1 MKTQAD
7 VGIGPVSCENCSVF
21 KKGEGGPE
29 APGAL
34 RLRNK
39 KATASVASS
48 YSQNPPVQFCNRF
61 KGAQKNKYRTPT
73 EKAPLQPVQR
83 NLPTYLPRNPSNNLY
98 SSQFDGF
105 PEISDGKYKASQR
118 NTVETGNNDGLWG
131 NFDGFGNKS
140 PVESVQKDTPRES
153 RTEIYE
159 IYLPTSLI
167 VSGTFIRG

>member
-48 YSQNPPVQFCNRF
+48 YSQNTPV
-61 KGAQKNKYRTPT
+61 
-73 EKAPLQPVQR
+73 
-83 NLPTYLPRNPSNNLY
+83 
-98 SSQFDGF
+98 GF
-105 PEISDGKYKASQR
+105 RAGS
-118 NTVETGNNDGLWG
+118 
-131 NFDGFGNKS
+131 
-140 PVESVQKDTPRES
+140 
-153 RTEIYE
+153 
-159 IYLPTSLI
+159 IYLDYEHLQKIPI
-167 VSGTFIRG
+167 YR